1 MPLGPKSNGRLKGR
15 LAIMTGTHS
24 DANVQ
29 EASVTRSICAVFL
42 LALAQPAFAQV
53 NPQFADVSDEIEMVR
68 SIVRIERKAAVEQAM
83 QLAPAESQ
91 AFWTIYNEYEAE
103 RTVINDRTVKVI
115 TDYAAAYP
123 EVGDERAQA
132 LLDEAFDVDGDML
145 SLKKKYVRRFAK
157 VMSPAR
163 VTRFFQ
169 IERKLDAV
177 QNLSIA
183 EQIPLV
189 DQ

>member
-1 MPLGPKSNGRLKGR
+1 MAART
-15 LAIMTGTHS
+15 IS
-24 DANVQ
+24 DCQ
-29 EASVTRSICAVFL
+29 EASVIRSICAVFL
-42 LALAQPAFAQV
+42 LALAHPAVAQV

-68 SIVRIERKAAVEQAM
+68 SLVRIERKAAVEQAM

-91 AFWTIYNEYEAE
+91 AFWMLYNEYEAE

-123 EVGDERAQA
+123 DVGDERAET
-132 LLDEAFDVDGDML
+132 LLAEAFDVDADQL
-145 SLKKKYVRRFAK
+145 SLKKKYAKRFKK

-163 VTRFFQ
+163 VARFFQ

-183 EQIPLV
+183 EQIPLI

>member
-1 MPLGPKSNGRLKGR
+1 MADRT
-15 LAIMTGTHS
+15 IS
-24 DANVQ
+24 DRQ
-29 EASVTRSICAVFL
+29 EASVIRSICAVFL
-42 LALAQPAFAQV
+42 LALAHPAFAQV

-68 SIVRIERKAAVEQAM
+68 SLVRIERKAAVEQAM

-91 AFWTIYNEYEAE
+91 AFWTLYNEYEAE

-123 EVGDERAQA
+123 DVGDARAEA
-132 LLDEAFDVDGDML
+132 LLAEAFDVDADQL
-145 SLKKKYVRRFAK
+145 SLKKKYAKRFKK
-157 VMSPAR
+157 VLSPAR
-163 VTRFFQ
+163 VARFFQ

-183 EQIPLV
+183 EQIPLI